1 MQCKIDD
8 LMQIFL
14 KSGYVNLK
22 KIKKKSFYAKIDKN
36 FCTKNFCYY
45 LTN

>member
-14 KSGYVNLK
+14 KSGYVNF
-22 KIKKKSFYAKIDKN
+22 KKKSFYAKIDKN
-36 FCTKNFCYY
+36 FCYY

>member
-22 KIKKKSFYAKIDKN
+22 KKKSFYAKIDKN
-36 FCTKNFCYY
+36 FCYY